1 MTISVKKFMEL
12 VRSSD
17 SKGGVEPQSR
27 TEISSTHLVTGPR
40 MTCCLPRVI
49 TAFW

>member
-1 MTISVKKFMEL
+1 MTISVKSFMEL
-12 VRSSD
+12 VRNSD
-17 SKGGVEPQSR
+17 GKRGVEPQSR
-27 TEISSTHLVTGPR
+27 TEISGTRLVTGPG